1 MDNIR
6 KLLQSLNIDGKVIVA
21 CSGGPDSMFLL
32 HVLKDYG
39 LDVVCAHVN
48 HNLRDESKEEYEYVE
63 KYCMDNDITFEGTEL
78 HDLPKVNTEL
88 VAREKRY
95 EFFKTLI
102 DKYNAKYLFT
112 AHHGDDLIETIL
124 LRIVRGST
132 LNGYAGFNIVTDK
145 PGYKIVRP
153 LIYLTKDEITN
164 YLDDNNIKYYIDQ
177 TNLSDEHLRN
187 RYRKYVLPILKEEDK
202 NVHLKFLKYHKIA
215 QSYYDYINEKVYE
228 IIDDIVTD
236 NTVDLNKFNLLDEFM
251 KDKVLEEV
259 IRPYYPDDLY
269 LINDN
274 HINEILKVI
283 NSDKPN
289 IELVLPN
296 MKVVKTYDKLL
307 LNVSDNNIES
317 YNIEFNNKVELP
329 TGGVLLYITDIE
341 KDNGDKSN
349 YTIRLNSKDIKLPLF
364 IRNRNDGDRIEVKN
378 MNGSKKVNDIFI
390 DNKLPK
396 DKRNNYPIV
405 VDSNDKIVFIPG
417 IKKSN
422 LDIPIDKEY
431 DIIIKYV
438 WEEQNEEI

>member
-1 MDNIR
+1 MDNI
-6 KLLQSLNIDGKVIVA
+6 KELLQSLNIDGKVIVA

-32 HVLKDYG
+32 HVLKEYG

-63 KYCMDNDITFEGTEL
+63 KYCKDNHITFEGTEL
-78 HDLPKVNTEL
+78 HNLPSVNTEL
-88 VAREKRY
+88 KAREKRY

-132 LNGYAGFNIVTDK
+132 LNGYAGFNIITDK

-153 LIYLTKDEITN
+153 LVYLTKDEITK
-164 YLDDNNIKYYIDQ
+164 YLADNNIKYFIDQ

-187 RYRKYVLPILKEEDK
+187 RYRKNILPILKEEDK

-228 IIDDIVTD
+228 NIDNIFVD
-236 NTVDLNKFNLLDEFM
+236 NTLDINKFNKLDEFM
-251 KDKVLEEV
+251 KDKVLEEI

-289 IELVLPN
+289 IELVLPGSN
-296 MKVVKTYDKLL
+296 DNLVITKNYDKLKIKYG
-307 LNVSDNNIES
+307 LNDNES
-317 YNIEFNNKVELP
+317 YDYVLDKDIETPL
-329 TGGVLLYITDIE
+329 GVIKYITDISE
-341 KDNGDKSN
+341 DDDTSN
-349 YTIRLNSKDIKLPLF
+349 YTIRLNSKDIKLPLHV
-364 IRNRNDGDRIEVKN
+364 RTRHDGDRIEVKN
-378 MNGSKKVNDIFI
+378 MSGSKKVNDIFI
-390 DNKLPK
+390 DNKLSK
-396 DKRNNYPIV
+396 DKRDIYPII
-405 VDSNDKIVFIPG
+405 VDSDDKVVFIPG
-417 IKKSN
+417 IKKSKY
-422 LDIPIDKEY
+422 DIPMNKEY

-438 WEEQNEEI
+438 WEE